1 MWNAPSARWK
11 SRIDESRRLGGIQSF
26 CPFGKKGYNRRMTLP
41 PKPSFDEFIRS
52 CTPLLKIPELEDEMR
67 ARVRGIVAQL
77 LDFGGNGGK
86 TDVEI
91 LTSFLRKDK
100 DFLGVMLALTN
111 LSQEKFL
118 RILSAERFAAGDFK
132 SEWGISSVHAKM
144 KSDDEFAGQIAA
156 LFLEGRGNETLAR
169 QVADFYLDQLAVPEN
184 WREIV
189 QDKNVIGN
197 IVRKK
202 LAGEYADKKGKQIE
216 KMVANA
222 LSDGPGGGG
231 VPHEKGQV
239 AMVGGKEVDHAI
251 PSIADPRV
259 LVMVSYTETTSS
271 NQTVR
276 ANEQS
281 EMHAKIVRH
290 NTRYPDDRRVFVN
303 VVDGGGW
310 LARRSDLK
318 KMHAG
323 CDYCLSVNTLG
334 HLRGIALAHLPR
346 KKGKRS

>member
-1 MWNAPSARWK
+1 
-11 SRIDESRRLGGIQSF
+11 
-26 CPFGKKGYNRRMTLP
+26 MTLPP

-52 CTPLLKIPELEDEMR
+52 CTPLLKIPALEDKMRGR
-67 ARVRGIVAQL
+67 ARAIVAQM

-86 TDVEI
+86 SDVEV

-132 SEWGISSVHAKM
+132 PEWGISRIHSKLT
-144 KSDDEFAGQIAA
+144 DDDKFASQIAA
-156 LFLEGRGNETLAR
+156 LFLEGRKNETLAR
-169 QVADFYLDQLAVPEN
+169 QVADFYLDQLSIPEN
-184 WREIV
+184 WREIAR
-189 QDKNVIGN
+189 DENVIGSV
-197 IVRKK
+197 VRKK
-202 LAGEYADKKGKQIE
+202 LAGEYADMKGKQVE
-216 KMVANA
+216 KMVADVLA
-222 LSDGPGGGG
+222 EGPGGGG
-231 VPHEKGQV
+231 IPHEKGQV
-239 AMVGGKEVDHAI
+239 EMVGGKEVDHAI
-251 PSIADPRV
+251 PSVANPYV
-259 LVMVSYTETTSS
+259 MVMVSYTETTSS
-271 NQTVR
+271 NQTAR
-276 ANEQS
+276 ANEQN

-323 CDYCLSVNTLG
+323 CDHCLSVKTIG